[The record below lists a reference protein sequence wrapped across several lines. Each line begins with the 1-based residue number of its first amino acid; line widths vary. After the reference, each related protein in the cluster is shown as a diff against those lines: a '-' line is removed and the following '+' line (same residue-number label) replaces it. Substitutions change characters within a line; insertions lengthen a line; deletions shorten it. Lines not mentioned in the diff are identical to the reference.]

1 MTARVRQTG
10 RVRYLTI
17 VRHAKATPASAG
29 GDDLERPLSGRGREQ
44 CRRLREW
51 ARDPEALGRFG
62 PTVAL
67 VSAARRTTETFERA
81 FAGTPYVT
89 SVTFSGAIYNGRR
102 MVDTGDLLAQLVAVD
117 PGTSSLLVVAHN
129 PTVLECVLDLTTR
142 IPTSLRDGHYPLGGA
157 YVLELPDD
165 LVVGSGPYPLVASYL
180 PDQSR

>member
-1 MTARVRQTG
+1 M
-10 RVRYLTI
+10 RYLTI
-17 VRHAKATPASAG
+17 VRHAKATPASPG
-29 GDDLERPLSGRGREQ
+29 GDDFARPLSGRGREQ

-51 ARDPEALGRFG
+51 ARDPDALGRFG

-81 FAGTPYVT
+81 FAGTPFVS
-89 SVTFSGAIYNGRR
+89 SVTFGAAIYNGRR
-102 MVDTGDLLAQLVAVD
+102 AVDADDLLAQLATID

-129 PTVLECVLDLTTR
+129 PTVLECVLSLTTR
-142 IPTSLRDGHYPLGGA
+142 IPTSLREGHYPLGGA

-165 LVVGSGPYPLVASYL
+165 QVVGQGPYALVASYL

>member
-1 MTARVRQTG
+1 M
-10 RVRYLTI
+10 TI
-17 VRHAKATPASAG
+17 VRHAKATPAAAG
-29 GDDLERPLSGRGREQ
+29 GDDFERPLSGRGREQ

-81 FAGTPYVT
+81 FAQTPFVS
-89 SVTFSGAIYNGRR
+89 SVTFSPAIYNGRR
-102 MVDTGDLLAQLVAVD
+102 AVDADDLLAQLATTD

-129 PTVLECVLDLTTR
+129 PTVLECVLRLIER
-142 IPTSLRDGHYPLGGA
+142 IPTSLREGHYPLGGA
-157 YVLELPDD
+157 YVLEVPDD
-165 LVVGSGPYPLVASYL
+165 QALGPGPYPLVASYL

>member
-1 MTARVRQTG
+1 MTPSVRQTG
-10 RVRYLTI
+10 GVRYLTI

-29 GDDLERPLSGRGREQ
+29 DDDLERPLSGRGREQ

-51 ARDPEALGRFG
+51 ACNPKALGGFG

-81 FAGTPYVT
+81 FAGTPFVS
-89 SVTFSGAIYNGRR
+89 SVTFSAVIYNGHRT
-102 MVDTGDLLAQLVAVD
+102 VDADDLLGQLAMVD

-129 PTVLECVLDLTTR
+129 PTVLECVLGLTAR
-142 IPTSLRDGHYPLGGA
+142 IPTSLREGHYPLGGA
-157 YVLELPDD
+157 YVLEVPEDQ
-165 LVVGSGPYPLVASYL
+165 VVGQGPYPLVANYL